1 MDALFEEGKSD
12 GGRIVRAAYDLV
24 RQLSIDSERERFRAH
39 LKRQSDPLT
48 RLSADEIEQIIEPQ
62 IAEAALGVRLVS
74 AMDTFLD
81 RLHDPVE
88 PLYKPIQLLATR
100 FKDALF
106 SELMRLEVAGVC
118 EECGQ
123 TLVMTSRRK
132 RFCSLNFE
140 SRDCGARAR
149 GRRSYKKHAS
159 PMMTRSESARTAA
172 RARWAKL
179 RDSTREK

>member
-1 MDALFEEGKSD
+1 MDAVFGEGKSQ

-39 LKRQSDPLT
+39 LKRQSGPVK
-48 RLSADEIEQIIEPQ
+48 LSTDEIEQIIEPQ
-62 IAEAALGVRLVS
+62 IAEAELGARLVS

-81 RLHDPVE
+81 RLRDPVE

-132 RFCSLNFE
+132 QFCSLNFE
-140 SRDCGARAR
+140 NRDCGARVR
-149 GRRSYKKHAS
+149 GRRSYKKRAR
-159 PMMTRSESARTAA
+159 PTMTPSESGRKAA
-172 RARWAKL
+172 QTRWARH
-179 RDSTREK
+179 RDSMGKG